1 MLLIVDMLLVE
12 ECALG
17 GIGASRKNW
26 SMYAGR
32 FPAVDGRCTAIDI
45 FADKNCVRIWYG
57 NPDIQVQR
65 ARVTSDYWEEE
76 RCSSPESEV

>member
-1 MLLIVDMLLVE
+1 MLLVE

-32 FPAVDGRCTAIDI
+32 VEGADSCCMVKDI
-45 FADKNCVRIWYG
+45 FASRYVRK
-57 NPDIQVQR
+57 
-65 ARVTSDYWEEE
+65 
-76 RCSSPESEV
+76 